1 MRYFLAVAAAALMSA
16 AAQAQTA
23 PATASSTS
31 APADDPYIWL
41 EEVEGEKPLAWV
53 RERNDRSLG
62 VLQADPRYARFH
74 ADALR
79 IVEAKDRIPQ
89 PSFVRE
95 RIGNFWQD

>member
-1 MRYFLAVAAAALMSA
+1 MRLVFAAAAAALMTA
-16 AAQAQTA
+16 AAHAQTA
-23 PATASSTS
+23 PATPGSTS
-31 APADDPYIWL
+31 AGDDPYVWL

-53 RERNDRSLG
+53 RERNDRSLK

-79 IVEAKDRIPQ
+79 IVEARDRIPQ

-95 RIGNFWQD
+95 RISNF